1 MRELNQNNIE
11 LHSEPVREIMS
22 QIPSWILRWGLS
34 IILGIV
40 VLLLI
45 GAYLLKYH
53 ETITAPIVITTINA
67 PAALICKASG
77 KIDRFY
83 VKEGQYVEKDYLIAV
98 IENTAK
104 YEHYCILKKETEELS
119 GEENWKD
126 MVLERENT
134 AQLSLGDMQTIYE
147 QFRKTWND
155 FRNYLLQGYIQQ
167 KINLIEQQIKIQKD
181 YLDILLQQQSI
192 AENDMLLAA
201 RKFKRDSVIYTDGG
215 FSITEFEREKQKL
228 NQNAASLKSTE
239 ASLKSAEL
247 NILNLSQIVLEL
259 RLQKENEIMQYE
271 LNLDELRQNLE
282 TRIRIYEE
290 QYLVR
295 SSIEG
300 FVTLSAFWSE
310 NQVVNIGDRMATI
323 LPKNESEIIGKAV
336 IPTAG
341 FGKVETGQRVQIK
354 LSGYPYM
361 EYGILQGVIRDISKI
376 PDKEGYVAEIEL
388 PYGMRTS
395 YHKQL
400 NFTQELS
407 GTADIVTRDT
417 RFIEKLINPVKSLIR
432 NN

>member
-1 MRELNQNNIE
+1 MQQVPENNIE

-22 QIPSWILRWGLS
+22 QIPGWILRWGLS
-34 IILGIV
+34 VLFGIV
-40 VLLLI
+40 MLLLL
-45 GAYLLKYH
+45 GAYLVKYP
-53 ETITAPIVITTINA
+53 ETINAPVVITTINA

-83 VKEGQYVEKDYLIAV
+83 GKEGQYIEKNYLIAV
-98 IENTAK
+98 IENTAN
-104 YEHYCILKKETEELS
+104 YEHYCILKKETEKLS
-119 GEENWKD
+119 GKQNWRNL
-126 MVLERENT
+126 VLERENT
-134 AQLSLGDMQTIYE
+134 AQLSLGDMQTFYE

-201 RKFKRDSVIYTDGG
+201 RKFKRDSLIFIDGG

-228 NQNAASLKSTE
+228 NQNVASLKSTE
-239 ASLKSAEL
+239 ASVKSAEL
-247 NILNLSQIVLEL
+247 TILNLSQTVLEL
-259 RLQKENEIMQYE
+259 RLQQENEIMQYE
-271 LNLDELRQNLE
+271 LNLDELKQNLN
-282 TRIRIYEE
+282 TRIMVYEE

-295 SSIEG
+295 SPIQG
-300 FVTLSAFWSE
+300 TVTLSTFWSE

-323 LPKNESEIIGKAV
+323 LPKRESEIIGKAV
-336 IPTAG
+336 IPTEG
-341 FGKVETGQRVQIK
+341 FGKVEAGQRVQIK

-361 EYGILQGVIRDISKI
+361 EYGILQGVISDISKI

-388 PYGMRTS
+388 PNGMKTS

-400 NFTQELS
+400 NFTQEMI